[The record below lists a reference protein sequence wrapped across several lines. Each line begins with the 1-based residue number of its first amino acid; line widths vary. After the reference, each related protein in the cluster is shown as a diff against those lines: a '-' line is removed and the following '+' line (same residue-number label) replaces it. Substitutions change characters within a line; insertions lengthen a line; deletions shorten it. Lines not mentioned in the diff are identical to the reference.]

1 MKLSTASVL
10 LGVIVL
16 AGNFVGCGTKV
27 ERVENNAFQGHV
39 DTALSE
45 FDQQRQQ
52 ALGRLLKAFQEGVAD
67 ESDLQFQAGDILFT
81 DGVSAFYGTKKR
93 LYRWE
98 FKGGV
103 VGDEFT
109 VTLTFDGKDGGDL
122 DKTEAQIEDRTYSV
136 TQYGGGFAIQRTK

>member
-1 MKLSTASVL
+1 MKLTFTLKRTTL
-10 LGVIVL
+10 LIATL
-16 AGNFVGCGTKV
+16 FVTGCGTKI
-27 ERVENNAFQGHV
+27 ERVENNAFQGQV

-81 DGVSAFYGTKKR
+81 DGVASFYGTKKR

-98 FKGGV
+98 FKKGV
-103 VGDEFT
+103 TGDEFT

-122 DKTEAQIEDRTYSV
+122 DESDAQIEDRTYSV